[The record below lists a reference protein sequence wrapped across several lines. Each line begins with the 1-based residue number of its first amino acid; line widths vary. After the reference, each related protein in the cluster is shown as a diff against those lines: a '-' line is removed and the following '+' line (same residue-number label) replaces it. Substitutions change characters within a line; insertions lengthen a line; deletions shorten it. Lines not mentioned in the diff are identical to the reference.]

1 MLDNGILEQF
11 EDFPSGKIFS
21 GIMELLKTDKTNEA
35 FNSDQIMFP
44 NQVIVYAKINLILPE
59 DENKKKKK

>member
-1 MLDNGILEQF
+1 
-11 EDFPSGKIFS
+11 
-21 GIMELLKTDKTNEA
+21 MELLKTDKTNEA

-59 DENKKKKK
+59 DENKKKQK